1 MAKLPSAAVLQISK
15 AHSHLV
21 ATIAEGRR
29 VRLDV
34 SAELA
39 RLTFPSVL
47 EAGGLI
53 GVAAAS
59 LQVLAG
65 WDLGGV
71 LEQTALQ
78 TQDSKVHKAAG
89 LLSAA
94 CRARACGNAA
104 PPHPSGP
111 RNCPPTQSRGLHA
124 DAPGCDGGAGCLR
137 PRHGCSWRRLRG
149 AYNCE
154 AA

>member
-39 RLTFPSVL
+39 RLTSPSVL

-65 WDLGGV
+65 WGLGGM

-78 TQDSKVHKAAG
+78 TQDSQVHRAAG

-94 CRARACGNAA
+94 CRAWACGNAA
-104 PPHPSGP
+104 LPPPFRPSQPSPNPITWSP
-111 RNCPPTQSRGLHA
+111 RRCAGL
-124 DAPGCDGGAGCLR
+124 
-137 PRHGCSWRRLRG
+137 
-149 AYNCE
+149 
-154 AA
+154 